1 MAPERSGG
9 DGGGLPRTQ
18 NIEMEAPPETVERAK
33 ELRRKLTLPEVI
45 LWRALR
51 GRKLDGA
58 RFRRQHPIG
67 PFILDFYCD
76 EARLAIEVDGSGHQ
90 HPDQARYDQQRTEWL
105 EARRVAVLRVYA
117 RDVLENLEGVLF
129 VVRQRLRG

>member
-1 MAPERSGG
+1 
-9 DGGGLPRTQ
+9 
-18 NIEMEAPPETVERAK
+18 MEAPPETVERAK

-76 EARLAIEVDGSGHQ
+76 EARLTIEVDGSGHQ

>member
-1 MAPERSGG
+1 
-9 DGGGLPRTQ
+9 
-18 NIEMEAPPETVERAK
+18 MEAPPKTVERAK

-45 LWRALR
+45 LWRELR

-76 EARLAIEVDGSGHQ
+76 ETSWRSRSMAVGTSIRIRRGTMRS
-90 HPDQARYDQQRTEWL
+90 
-105 EARRVAVLRVYA
+105 ARR
-117 RDVLENLEGVLF
+117 GW
-129 VVRQRLRG
+129 RLGGSECCGCMRATFWRTSRA